1 MSDSEGLPGIG
12 GEMPTSGH
20 KGRAGRAALQALGG
34 LIPFLGG
41 ILSAGAGY
49 WSEREQNQVNEFL
62 QAWLKMLQD
71 EFKEKQQVIGE
82 VIARLDVHDEE
93 ISKRVRSDEYQALL
107 RKAFRNWS
115 GAESAKKREYI
126 RNILAN
132 AAATRL
138 ASDEVV
144 KLFLD
149 WLQRY
154 SEFHFVV
161 IGDIYRHPG
170 SSRAEIWER
179 VGQGEVREDSA
190 EADLFKLLIQDL
202 SMGHIVRQHRDTD
215 YSGHF
220 IKTQRPKTQRNASQ
234 LMTSAFEDGKP
245 YVLTALGTQFVH
257 YAMTELTVKISYR
270 ADTNNQDQNESEMEF
285 ADAVV

>member
-1 MSDSEGLPGIG
+1 MVASDGLPEIG
-12 GEMPTSGH
+12 DMPTSGH
-20 KGRAGRAALQALGG
+20 AGQVGRAALQALSG
-34 LIPFLGG
+34 LIPFVGG

-49 WSEREQNQVNEFL
+49 WSEREQTEVNEFL
-62 QAWLKMLQD
+62 RAWLKMLQD

-82 VIARLDVHDEE
+82 IIARLDIHDEE
-93 ISKRVRSDEYQALL
+93 IAKRVRSDEYQALL

-126 RNILAN
+126 RNILSN

-144 KLFLD
+144 TLFLD

-161 IGDIYRHPG
+161 IGDIYRNPG

-179 VGQGEVREDSA
+179 VGQREVREDSA
-190 EADLFKLLIQDL
+190 DADLFKLLIQDL
-202 SMGHIVRQHRDTD
+202 SMGHIIRQHRETD
-215 YSGHF
+215 YAGNF
-220 IKTQRPKTQRNASQ
+220 IKVQRPKGHRNSSQ

-245 YVLTALGTQFVH
+245 YILTALGTQFVH
-257 YAMTELTVKISYR
+257 YAMTELTIKIGHGDGESR
-270 ADTNNQDQNESEMEF
+270 QDAGEPEVEH
-285 ADAVV
+285 ADAIA

>member
-1 MSDSEGLPGIG
+1 MTNSEELPANG
-12 GEMPTSGH
+12 GEMPTSGSA
-20 KGRAGRAALQALGG
+20 GQAGRAALQALGG
-34 LIPFLGG
+34 LIPFVGG

-49 WSEREQNQVNEFL
+49 WSEREQREVNEFL

-71 EFKEKQQVIGE
+71 EFKEKQQVIGAI
-82 VIARLDVHDEE
+82 VARLDVHDEE

-126 RNILAN
+126 CNILSN
-132 AAATRL
+132 AAATRI

-161 IGDIYRHPG
+161 IGDIYRNPG

-179 VGQGEVREDSA
+179 VGEGEVRENSA

-202 SMGHIVRQHRDTD
+202 SMGHIVRQHRETD
-215 YSGHF
+215 YAGNF
-220 IKTQRPKTQRNASQ
+220 IKAQRPKNQKSGSQ

-257 YAMTELTVKISYR
+257 YAMTELTVKIRY
-270 ADTNNQDQNESEMEF
+270 QDGASREAESESEP
-285 ADAVV
+285 ANVVA

>member
-1 MSDSEGLPGIG
+1 MSTSEGLSGGG
-12 GEMPTSGH
+12 GEMPTSGRA
-20 KGRAGRAALQALGG
+20 GQAGRAALQALGG

-41 ILSAGAGY
+41 VLSAGAGY

-82 VIARLDVHDEE
+82 IIARLDVHDEE
-93 ISKRVRSDEYQALL
+93 IAKRVRSDEYQALL

-126 RNILAN
+126 RNILSN
-132 AAATRL
+132 AAASRL

-161 IGDIYRHPG
+161 IGDIYRYPG
-170 SSRAEIWER
+170 SSRAEVWER

-202 SMGHIVRQHRDTD
+202 SMGHIIRQHRETD
-215 YSGHF
+215 YNGNF
-220 IKTQRPKTQRNASQ
+220 IKEQRSKSRRNTSQ
-234 LMTSAFEDGKP
+234 LVTSAFEDGKP

-270 ADTNNQDQNESEMEF
+270 ATTGNQDRNESEMEF
-285 ADAVV
+285 TDAII